1 MSSREVHSQNTP
13 AVQWHSRVP
22 PFWHTLLCQMK
33 TKQKWQS
40 NCNYRKIRKYSRNTY
55 YFGSC
60 YHDARSPC
68 VNAEEMISPHR
79 NSMIS
84 MWTGFISD
92 AYVTPYSNRSKEK
105 WSIKEARAC
114 FLEEEKEFCVVFM
127 TLEVERDSN
136 QKGFKARNEKHDR
149 TQLIG
154 TRKEKFW
161 GCTGTSREDWQKDK
175 EEGRVG
181 KEG

>member
-1 MSSREVHSQNTP
+1 M
-13 AVQWHSRVP
+13 
-22 PFWHTLLCQMK
+22 
-33 TKQKWQS
+33 
-40 NCNYRKIRKYSRNTY
+40 
-55 YFGSC
+55 
-60 YHDARSPC
+60 
-68 VNAEEMISPHR
+68 
-79 NSMIS
+79 
-84 MWTGFISD
+84 
-92 AYVTPYSNRSKEK
+92 
-105 WSIKEARAC
+105 
-114 FLEEEKEFCVVFM
+114 EEEKEFCVVFM

-154 TRKEKFW
+154 TRKEEFW